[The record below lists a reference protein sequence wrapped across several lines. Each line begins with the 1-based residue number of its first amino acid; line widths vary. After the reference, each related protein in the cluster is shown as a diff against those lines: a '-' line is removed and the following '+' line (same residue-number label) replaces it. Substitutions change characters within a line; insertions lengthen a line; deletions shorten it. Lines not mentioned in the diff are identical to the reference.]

1 MNKNGIIKIVLFFI
15 VCNVISAYSTDEI
28 QTSNKEVS
36 EKVSGINQFI
46 EVTSKIAQK
55 SANAYKNYYPNTSR
69 AAINEDSLDV
79 YAQEIATK
87 TEDFLAKNFIT
98 TDSIDKEYKIQTLSL
113 LGLILIEEAEYENH
127 PTTRSIGGCAAYAFG
142 IKELVKGG
150 FTSRTGLKIALKAV
164 GKSIAKRA
172 IPYIGWGITL
182 GEFSYC
188 MYHRGDV

>member
-15 VCNVISAYSTDEI
+15 VCNVISACSTDEI

-36 EKVSGINQFI
+36 EKVSGINQFT

-188 MYHRGDV
+188 M

>member
-15 VCNVISAYSTDEI
+15 VCNVISACSTDEI

-36 EKVSGINQFI
+36 EKVSGINQFT

-127 PTTRSIGGCAAYAFG
+127 PTTRSIGGAQHMLL
-142 IKELVKGG
+142 E
-150 FTSRTGLKIALKAV
+150 
-164 GKSIAKRA
+164 
-172 IPYIGWGITL
+172 
-182 GEFSYC
+182 
-188 MYHRGDV
+188 

>member
-15 VCNVISAYSTDEI
+15 VCNVISACSTDEI

-36 EKVSGINQFI
+36 EKVSGINQFT
-46 EVTSKIAQK
+46 EVTSKIALK

-98 TDSIDKEYKIQTLSL
+98 TDSIDKE
-113 LGLILIEEAEYENH
+113 
-127 PTTRSIGGCAAYAFG
+127 
-142 IKELVKGG
+142 
-150 FTSRTGLKIALKAV
+150 
-164 GKSIAKRA
+164 
-172 IPYIGWGITL
+172 
-182 GEFSYC
+182 
-188 MYHRGDV
+188 

>member
-15 VCNVISAYSTDEI
+15 VCNVISACSTDEI

-36 EKVSGINQFI
+36 EKVSGINQFT

-150 FTSRTGLKIALKAV
+150 FTSRTGLKIALKTV